1 MNRFL
6 IEIRIV
12 DIWVPYKLIKNCGSG
27 RAAIDRLP
35 YLVQDINGSL
45 ENARVKR
52 LINNVQVS
60 DAKINISKMWGTKNL
75 ET

>member
-6 IEIRIV
+6 IEVRIGS
-12 DIWVPYKLIKNCGSG
+12 IWMPYKLIKHCNDG

-35 YLVQDINGSL
+35 NLVKDIEGGI

-52 LINNVQVS
+52 LVTNVQVS
-60 DAKINISKMWGTKNL
+60 DAKINIGKMWGSKNL